1 VKDLMLY
8 LHPALA
14 ALVILLALYVAV
26 LGWRSRLQSAAEGAG
41 AIHAS
46 KGLLLLTMLSVTWVL
61 GLLGVASA
69 HLESVQPGGSGH
81 FLFGTGILA
90 GFLLSA
96 VLMLK
101 QRQRKWVRLLHAF
114 GNSLL
119 LLLLMY
125 QILLGINRLYKFGM
139 LPFVPQDQA
148 TRSLFAIKFGLNS
161 PSISA
166 TALQRYQWKTPEE
179 GKVFSGDWK
188 LDKDSILQSA
198 TTDSFPL
205 LAFQSPAFGNFEY
218 SAEFMIEAG
227 QEDRYAGLAFR
238 IVDKHNYYV
247 VRASASE
254 QSVTFSRFNNGARQI
269 LQTFPI
275 RVAFQQWQTLKVM
288 AKDAE
293 FKIFLNGQPV
303 GEIRDLGWKTG
314 RVGLGTKADSVTRFR
329 NITAKAL

>member
-8 LHPALA
+8 IHPALA
-14 ALVILLALYVAV
+14 ILAILLALYVAAW
-26 LGWRSRLQSAAEGAG
+26 GWRSRLQPASEGAG
-41 AIHAS
+41 ALHAS
-46 KGLLLLTMLSVTWVL
+46 KGPWLLAMLSVTWLL
-61 GLLGVASA
+61 GLIGVASA
-69 HLESVQPGGSGH
+69 HLEGVQPGGSGH

-119 LLLLMY
+119 LLLY

-139 LPFVPQDQA
+139 LPSVPQDRA
-148 TRSLFAIKFGLNS
+148 TRSLLAIKFGLNS
-161 PSISA
+161 PSVSA
-166 TALQRYQWKTPEE
+166 APLQRYQWKTPEE
-179 GKVFSGDWK
+179 GKVFSGDWQ
-188 LDKDSILQSA
+188 LDKNSILQSA

-205 LAFQSPAFGNFEY
+205 LVFQQPVFGNFEY
-218 SAEFMIEAG
+218 ATEFRIEAG
-227 QEDRYAGLAFR
+227 KEDRYAGLAFR
-238 IVDKHNYYV
+238 IVDENNYYV

-254 QSVTFSRFNNGARQI
+254 QSVTFSRFNNGSRQI

-275 RVAFQQWQTLKVM
+275 KVAFQQWQTLKVI
-288 AKDAE
+288 AKDAT
-293 FKIFLNGQPV
+293 FKILLNGQPV
-303 GEIRDLGWKTG
+303 GEIRDIGWKTG

-329 NITAKAL
+329 NITAQAL